1 MAQNNQPTDEEMVEV
16 QPGDVR
22 DEAEDRVADAREG
35 GEAIVDDPDEENEAK
50 E

>member
-22 DEAEDRVADAREG
+22 DEAEDRVAHAPEG
-35 GEAIVDDPDEENEAK
+35 DEAIADDPEEDEEVK